1 MGALDGIR
9 ILEMAQLLN
18 GPVTGYMLG
27 DLGAEVIKIE
37 TPGIGDLGR
46 GYGTMFDVK
55 MSLPGGGTIV
65 FESANRNKKGI
76 TLDLKNEAGRTVF
89 NKLIEQTDVFITNYS
104 KRVIRDLDIEYETI
118 SQRNPKLIYAA
129 TTGFGSRGPLS
140 ELRGYDMVG
149 QAVSGAMWI
158 FGDRDSEEPSV
169 AVGSIFDQLG
179 ASMLAYGIL
188 AALVARERTGIG
200 QEIGTSLLGA
210 AIHLQAQN
218 IIPFLWRGRAM
229 ARFSHGRCRN
239 PLVNYYK
246 CGDGKWILL
255 SEPQSQRYWH
265 EMCLALGIEDL
276 ENDER
281 YNTADARRDSFA
293 EFIAILDRIF
303 ATKPRDEWLKIFSQ
317 YKFVYS
323 AIYDYEEMVNEPQVW
338 ENEYLVEMEH
348 PTMGKIKT
356 VGCPIHFSK
365 TPAAIQSGAPEFGA
379 NTEEVLL
386 DVGGYSWDEISELRE
401 QGVFG

>member
-9 ILEMAQLLN
+9 VLEMAQLLN
-18 GPVTGYMLG
+18 GPATGYMLG
-27 DLGAEVIKIE
+27 DMGAEVIKIE
-37 TPGIGDLGR
+37 TPGIGDLSR
-46 GYGTMFDVK
+46 GYGSMFDVN
-55 MSLPGGGTIV
+55 MALPGGGTIV

-76 TLDLKNEAGRTVF
+76 TLDLKNETGRAVF
-89 NKLIEQTDVFITNYS
+89 NKLIEKSDVFITNFS
-104 KRVIRDLDIEYETI
+104 NRVIRDLDIGYE
-118 SQRNPKLIYAA
+118 SVSKHNPRLVYAS

-149 QAVSGAMWI
+149 QALSGATWI
-158 FGDRDSEEPSV
+158 FGDRDSEEPSI

-179 ASMLAYGIL
+179 ASMLGYGIL
-188 AALVARERTGIG
+188 AALVARERTGVG
-200 QEIGTSLLGA
+200 QHVETSLLGA
-210 AIHLQAQN
+210 AIHLQSQN
-218 IIPFLWRGRAM
+218 IIPYLWRGRAM
-229 ARFSHGRCRN
+229 ARFSHKRCRN

-265 EMCLALGIEDL
+265 EMCVALGIEEL

-281 YNTADARRDSFA
+281 YKTANARRESYS

-303 ATKPRDEWLKIFSQ
+303 ATRSRDEWLKIFSQ

-323 AIYDYEEMVNEPQVW
+323 AIYDYEEMVNERQVW
-338 ENEYLVEMEH
+338 DNEYLVEMDH

-365 TPAAIQSGAPEFGA
+365 TPAAIQSAAPAFGA

-386 DVGGYSWDEISELRE
+386 DVAGYSWEEISELRNK
-401 QGVFG
+401 GAFG